1 MSVTTLFATLCPQSV
16 DISNFGCIDE
26 VNVRQ
31 SGIVTKSRWR
41 GGHNRRLKSVKRVKQ
56 VGSAEKKN
64 EVEEREGVMEGGRQA
79 NEMGFTDEGR
89 HGRGERRETSKD
101 FTVTAFHTDNSA
113 SATPHTKGITHA
125 HICT

>member
-16 DISNFGCIDE
+16 DISNFGCVDE
-26 VNVRQ
+26 ENV
-31 SGIVTKSRWR
+31 G
-41 GGHNRRLKSVKRVKQ
+41 Q

-64 EVEEREGVMEGGRQA
+64 EVEEREGEMEGGRQA

-101 FTVTAFHTDNSA
+101 FNVTAFHTDNSA
-113 SATPHTKGITHA
+113 SATLHTKGITHA
-125 HICT
+125 HICTRAHALRL